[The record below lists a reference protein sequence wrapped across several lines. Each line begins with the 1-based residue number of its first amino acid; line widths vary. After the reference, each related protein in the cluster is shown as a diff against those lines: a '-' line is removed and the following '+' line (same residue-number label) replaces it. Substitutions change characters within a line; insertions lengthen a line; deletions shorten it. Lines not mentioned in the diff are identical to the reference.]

1 MASGGEKTEK
11 ATPKRREESRRKGQ
25 VAKSQDLGGAVV
37 LLAALMSLSALGPKA
52 WGHMRDAMLNSL
64 TLIATPEVVD
74 QHGAGRVLGS
84 AMTDAALAVMP
95 IALVCMVTGV
105 ITGVLQVGWKPS
117 THALKPDIKRIDP
130 LKGAKNLFGMH
141 FVFETGK
148 TVIKFVAIGTIA
160 GMAVLGQLDELGS
173 LVGMSPADL
182 LERGARTIL
191 AIAQR
196 AGIAYLV
203 IAAADYAWQRYRHE
217 KSLKMEKE
225 EVKQEFKQQT
235 VSPEIRSAIRRRQ
248 MQAAR
253 GRMMAEVPGA
263 DVVVTNPTH
272 YAVALRYDGAS
283 PAPVVVAK
291 GKDLIAA
298 RIREIAREHDVPVI
312 SDPPL
317 ARSLHASVEVDRQI
331 PDELFGAVA
340 QLLAFVYRTAGR
352 RQRRDAA
359 VA

>member
-1 MASGGEKTEK
+1 MASGGDKTEK
-11 ATPKRREESRRKGQ
+11 ATPKRRDEARRKGQ

-37 LLAALMSLSALGPKA
+37 MLAALLALSALGPKA
-52 WGHMRDAMLNSL
+52 WGHMRDAMLTSL
-64 TLIATPEVVD
+64 SLISTPEVVD
-74 QHGAGRVLGS
+74 QQSVGRVFGS
-84 AMTDAALAVMP
+84 AMMDAALAVLP
-95 IALVCMVTGV
+95 IAMVCMVAGV

-117 THALKPDIKRIDP
+117 TQALKPDPKRIDP
-130 LKGAKNLFGMH
+130 LKGAKNLFGVH
-141 FVFETGK
+141 FLFETVK
-148 TVIKFVAIGTIA
+148 TVTKFVAIGTIA
-160 GMAVLGQLDELGS
+160 GIAVLGQLEELGG
-173 LVGMSPADL
+173 LVGMPPQEL

-196 AGIAYLV
+196 AAVAYLV
-203 IAAADYAWQRYRHE
+203 IAAADYMWQRYRHE

-235 VSPEIRSAIRRRQ
+235 VSPEVRSAIRRRQ

-253 GRMMAEVPGA
+253 GRMMADVPGA

-298 RIREIAREHDVPVI
+298 RIKAIAAEHDVPVI

-317 ARSLHASVEVDRQI
+317 ARALHASVDVDRQI

-352 RQRRDAA
+352 RSREA